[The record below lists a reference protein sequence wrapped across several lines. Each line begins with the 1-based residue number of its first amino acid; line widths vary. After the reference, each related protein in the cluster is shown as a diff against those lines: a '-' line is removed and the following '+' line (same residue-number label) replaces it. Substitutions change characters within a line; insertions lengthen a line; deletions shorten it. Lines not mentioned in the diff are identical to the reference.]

1 MEQSFLESLE
11 SKNSNEKIKYF
22 HFIGIGGISMSGLAE
37 ILISLGHK
45 VSGSDIRPSSIT
57 QKLEKKGAII
67 YYNHDKGNINN
78 PDAIV
83 YTAAINNNNPELV
96 KARSLNIPIIDRAT
110 LLGLLM
116 KKYSYSIAVS
126 GTHGKTTTTS
136 MIAIIMLES
145 GLDPT
150 VHIGGELEYI
160 GGATRIGESNYFV
173 AEACEYYE
181 SFLKFYPYIAVILNI
196 EFDHADY
203 FKDIEHIK
211 NSFLKFANLVP
222 KDGHVVV
229 CADDVN
235 VSSLIDKIPANK
247 ITYGINSKTYTW
259 SANNICFDMAGCASY
274 TLLKEGK
281 EIDKIKLSVP
291 GIHNVY
297 NSLAAIASS
306 YLVGCN
312 ISGIKRGLSKF
323 TGTHRRFELKGIFN
337 NVKVIDD
344 YAHHPSEIKA
354 TLKAAKSCNYSRIWC
369 VFQPHTYTRTKILL
383 DDFAISFFDADTVIV
398 SDIYAARE
406 IDNGEIN
413 SKTLVEKINKAGGKA
428 IYLDNFDT
436 ITEYLKN
443 NSLPGD
449 LIITMGA
456 GDIYKVGE
464 LLLKETHAKAVV

>member
-1 MEQSFLESLE
+1 
-11 SKNSNEKIKYF
+11 SN
-22 HFIGIGGISMSGLAE
+22 
-37 ILISLGHK
+37 
-45 VSGSDIRPSSIT
+45 IT
-57 QKLEKKGAII
+57 QKLESKGAVI

-78 PDAIV
+78 PDAVI
-83 YTAAINNNNPELV
+83 YTAAIKDNNPELV
-96 KARSLNIPIIDRAT
+96 KARSLDIPIIDRAT

-116 KKYSYSIAVS
+116 KKYPHSIAVS

-136 MIAIIMLES
+136 MIAMVMLEY

-160 GGATRIGESNYFV
+160 GGTTRIGGNDYFV
-173 AEACEYYE
+173 TEADEYYE

-203 FKDIEHIK
+203 YKDIEHVK
-211 NSFLKFANLVP
+211 SSFLKFTNLVP
-222 KDGHVVV
+222 KDGYVVV
-229 CADDVN
+229 CADDISI
-235 VSSLIDKIPANK
+235 SSIMDKITANK
-247 ITYGINSKTYTW
+247 ITYGINTDTYTW
-259 SANNICFDMAGCASY
+259 SAKNILFDMSGCAVY

-281 EIDKIKLSVP
+281 EIDSIKLNVP

-297 NSLAAIASS
+297 NSLAAIAAS
-306 YLVGCN
+306 YLAGCS
-312 ISGIKRGLSKF
+312 IVGIKRGLCKF

-337 NVKVIDD
+337 NIKVIDD

-354 TLKAAKSCNYSRIWC
+354 TLKAAKGSNHSRIWC
-369 VFQPHTYTRTKILL
+369 VFQPHTYTRTKTLL
-383 DDFAISFFDADTVIV
+383 NEFAVSFSDADTVIV

-406 IDNGEIN
+406 LDNGEIN
-413 SKTLVEKINKAGGKA
+413 SKALVGKINEAGGRA
-428 IYLDNFDT
+428 IYLKDFDT

-443 NSLPGD
+443 SSLPGD

-464 LLLKETHAKAVV
+464 LLLKETHTKAVV